1 MVVDMFFMLWILML
15 LLAFMLN
22 LFLRIFLDPNGE
34 IVVNLSYIHMR
45 TLGKIMEVLNVF
57 LNQLFIGNK

>member
-1 MVVDMFFMLWILML
+1 MVVDIFFMLWILIL
-15 LLAFMLN
+15 VLAFMLN

-45 TLGKIMEVLNVF
+45 TLGEIMQFLNVF
-57 LNQLFIGNK
+57 LNQLLIGNK